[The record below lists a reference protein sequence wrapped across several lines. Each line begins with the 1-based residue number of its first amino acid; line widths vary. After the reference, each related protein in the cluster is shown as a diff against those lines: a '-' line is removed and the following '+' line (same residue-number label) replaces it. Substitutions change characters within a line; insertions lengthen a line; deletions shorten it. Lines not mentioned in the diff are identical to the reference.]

1 MKAPL
6 ALVLSVVTA
15 LVSVAA
21 VSYWVMHSSLA
32 QDNQANP
39 AALSTPTPQQVVAL
53 TSLALPD
60 TNGVIQ
66 PLSQWKQKILV
77 VNFWATWCPPCRE
90 EMPAFSRIAI
100 KHAANGV
107 QIVGISIDTLNK
119 VREFQKLT
127 PVSYPL
133 LIGNFDTVQSTVL
146 LGNTVQ
152 ALPFTVIYDRGGNIH
167 SIKLGRMSEQ
177 ELERRLQ
184 ELEVGRKVE

>member
-6 ALVLSVVTA
+6 ALALVVGGA

-21 VSYWVMHSSLA
+21 ASYWVMHSSLA
-32 QDNQANP
+32 QDNQANL
-39 AALSTPTPQQVVAL
+39 AALSNPTPQQVVAL
-53 TSLALPD
+53 TSLSLPD
-60 TNGVIQ
+60 TNGVVQ
-66 PLSQWKQKILV
+66 PLSQWRQKILV

-90 EMPAFSRIAI
+90 EMPTFSRIAI

-133 LIGNFDTVQSTVL
+133 LIGTIDTVQTTVL

-152 ALPFTVIYDRGGNIH
+152 ALPFTAIYDRAGNIR

-177 ELERRLQ
+177 ELEQRLQ
-184 ELEVGRKVE
+184 ELGVGR